1 MIESGIFE
9 ELLPPKPKIEFIQQT
24 GELSIEFDQD
34 MKVLPRIDM
43 INSGY
48 IELNGKKYPVFDIEV
63 MASSLSSTANL
74 GFEWQTIT
82 MTERK
87 TEF

>member
-1 MIESGIFE
+1 
-9 ELLPPKPKIEFIQQT
+9 
-24 GELSIEFDQD
+24 
-34 MKVLPRIDM
+34 MKVLPRLDM

-74 GFEWQTIT
+74 GFEWETIT